1 MKKFNLTS
9 EKTMITEERL
19 KAVLLPSFLSIILS
33 VILLCGMTWAWFETT
48 KAGST
53 EPIRTAEYGMTV
65 TVSKGGVAEIGG
77 DYGNG
82 GKRYILAADI
92 DYTVVLTATG
102 TAKTGFCIM
111 SFPAE
116 NAEGITVTKELYS
129 AQMPSGSS
137 ITFTFRL
144 TKAAEVNFMPQWGTS
159 ARSEAPDIENGKTI
173 SIDSQSGSGNRTA
186 TPVTTEPTT
195 TTTSPTVTEPV
206 TTVPVV
212 TEPVTTVPV
221 TTVPVVTEP
230 VTTTEPV
237 TQEPVTT
244 VPTVTE
250 PVTTTTASATEA
262 QTTVGE

>member
-1 MKKFNLTS
+1 MKKINLTS

-65 TVSKGGVAEIGG
+65 TVSKDGVAEIGG

-144 TKAAEVNFMPQWGTS
+144 EKATEVNFIPQWGTS

-173 SIDSQSGSGNRTA
+173 SVGSQSGSGNGVA

-195 TTTSPTVTEPV
+195 TTTTPTVTE
-206 TTVPVV
+206 
-212 TEPVTTVPV
+212 PV

-250 PVTTTTASATEA
+250 PVTTTTASTTEA
-262 QTTVGE
+262 QTIVGE

>member
-1 MKKFNLTS
+1 
-9 EKTMITEERL
+9 MITEERL

>member
-144 TKAAEVNFMPQWGTS
+144 TKATEVNFMPQWGTS

-173 SIDSQSGSGNRTA
+173 SVGSQSGSGNRTA

-195 TTTSPTVTEPV
+195 TTTTPTVTEPV

>member
-53 EPIRTAEYGMTV
+53 EPIRTAEYGMTI

>member
-1 MKKFNLTS
+1 MKNYNLTS

-53 EPIRTAEYGMTV
+53 EPIRAAEYGVTV
-65 TVSKGGVAEIGG
+65 TVSNNGVAVTGG

-82 GKRYILAADI
+82 GKCYILAADI

-116 NAEGITVTKELYS
+116 NAEGISVTKELYS
-129 AQMPSGSS
+129 AQMSSGSS

-144 TKAAEVNFMPQWGTS
+144 EKATEVNFIPQWGTS

-173 SIDSQSGSGNRTA
+173 SIGSQSGSGNGTS

-195 TTTSPTVTEPV
+195 TAPT
-206 TTVPVV
+206 
-212 TEPVTTVPV
+212 
-221 TTVPVVTEP
+221 VTEP

-237 TQEPVTT
+237 TQEPTTT

-250 PVTTTTASATEA
+250 PVTTTTVSTTEA
-262 QTTVGE
+262 QTIVGE

>member
-144 TKAAEVNFMPQWGTS
+144 AKATEVNFMPQWGTS

-173 SIDSQSGSGNRTA
+173 SVGSQSGSGNRTA

-195 TTTSPTVTEPV
+195 TTTTPTVTEPV

-212 TEPVTTVPV
+212 TEPVI
-221 TTVPVVTEP
+221 TVPVVTEP

>member
-1 MKKFNLTS
+1 MKKINLTS

-65 TVSKGGVAEIGG
+65 TVSEDGVAKTGG

-129 AQMPSGSS
+129 AQMSSGSS

-144 TKAAEVNFMPQWGTS
+144 EKATEVNFIPQWGTS

-173 SIDSQSGSGNRTA
+173 SIGSQSGSGNRTA
-186 TPVTTEPTT
+186 TPITTEPTT
-195 TTTSPTVTEPV
+195 TTTTPAVTE
-206 TTVPVV
+206 
-212 TEPVTTVPV
+212 PV

-250 PVTTTTASATEA
+250 PVTTTTASTTEA

>member
-1 MKKFNLTS
+1 
-9 EKTMITEERL
+9 MITEERL

-48 KAGST
+48 KSGST

-65 TVSKGGVAEIGG
+65 TVSGNGKIQDGG

-129 AQMPSGSS
+129 AQMSSGSS

-144 TKAAEVNFMPQWGTS
+144 EKATEVNFIPQWGTS

-173 SIDSQSGSGNRTA
+173 SIGSQSGSGNGVA

-195 TTTSPTVTEPV
+195 TTTPTVTE
-206 TTVPVV
+206 
-212 TEPVTTVPV
+212 PV

-250 PVTTTTASATEA
+250 PVTTTTASTTEA

>member
-1 MKKFNLTS
+1 
-9 EKTMITEERL
+9 MITEERL

-144 TKAAEVNFMPQWGTS
+144 TKATEVNFMPQWGTS

-186 TPVTTEPTT
+186 TPVTTDPT

-221 TTVPVVTEP
+221 TTVPVVTDP

>member
-1 MKKFNLTS
+1 
-9 EKTMITEERL
+9 MITEERL

-53 EPIRTAEYGMTV
+53 EPIRAAEYGMTV
-65 TVSKGGVAEIGG
+65 TVSNNGAVETGG

-144 TKAAEVNFMPQWGTS
+144 EKATEVNFIPQWGTS
-159 ARSEAPDIENGKTI
+159 ARSEAPDIEDGKTI
-173 SIDSQSGSGNRTA
+173 SIGSQSGSGNRTA

-195 TTTSPTVTEPV
+195 TTTTPTVTE
-206 TTVPVV
+206 
-212 TEPVTTVPV
+212 PV

-250 PVTTTTASATEA
+250 PVTTTTASTTEA

>member
-1 MKKFNLTS
+1 
-9 EKTMITEERL
+9 MITEERL

-137 ITFTFRL
+137 ITFTLRL
-144 TKAAEVNFMPQWGTS
+144 TKATEVNFMPQWGTS

-173 SIDSQSGSGNRTA
+173 SLDSQSGSGNRTA

-195 TTTSPTVTEPV
+195 TTPTPTVTE
-206 TTVPVV
+206 
-212 TEPVTTVPV
+212 PV

>member
-144 TKAAEVNFMPQWGTS
+144 TKATEVNFMPQWGTS

-186 TPVTTEPTT
+186 TPVTTEPT

>member
-1 MKKFNLTS
+1 MFALKFLEGAFSVMKNYNLTS

-53 EPIRTAEYGMTV
+53 EPIRAAEYGVTV
-65 TVSKGGVAEIGG
+65 TVSNNGAAVTGG

-129 AQMPSGSS
+129 AQMSSGSS

-144 TKAAEVNFMPQWGTS
+144 EKATEINFIPQWGTS

-173 SIDSQSGSGNRTA
+173 SIGSQSSSGNGTS

-195 TTTSPTVTEPV
+195 TTTTVTEPV
-206 TTVPVV
+206 TTA
-212 TEPVTTVPV
+212 
-221 TTVPVVTEP
+221 PVVTEP

-250 PVTTTTASATEA
+250 PVTTTTTATTEA